1 MSGFSDLYSTFRR
14 NLLDTY
20 EAAFKRKALFRRV
33 FGTPD
38 GERVLTI
45 MLQMAKTKEPPFDT
59 DPLKMAAKCGRQEF
73 ALMVLNLINMP
84 DDVVSRLEQEVMD
97 D

>member
-1 MSGFSDLYSTFRR
+1 MIGAMREL
-14 NLLDTY
+14 Y

-38 GERVLTI
+38 GERVLAI
-45 MLQMAKTKEPPFDT
+45 LLQRSRTKQPPFDT
-59 DPLKMAAKCGRQEF
+59 DPLKMAYRCGRQEP
-73 ALMVLNLINMP
+73 ALWILNLLNMP